1 MSAMIHRHL
10 WLIANCP
17 WNEYPKACFSIP
29 EERHWL
35 LVEHPLKPCGL
46 VEGNKI
52 DDEVDKKVIERNDV
66 ERYMIDEV
74 EGETELWDIYTR
86 EWNDEAR

>member
-1 MSAMIHRHL
+1 VRT
-10 WLIANCP
+10 
-17 WNEYPKACFSIP
+17 
-29 EERHWL
+29 R
-35 LVEHPLKPCGL
+35 
-46 VEGNKI
+46 EGNKI